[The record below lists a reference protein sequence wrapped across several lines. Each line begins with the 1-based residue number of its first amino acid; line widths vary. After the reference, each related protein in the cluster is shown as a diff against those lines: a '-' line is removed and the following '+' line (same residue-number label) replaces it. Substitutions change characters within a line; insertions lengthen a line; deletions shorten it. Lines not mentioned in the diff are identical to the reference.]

1 MKWGLLITAILANAV
16 ASVLIKKAMT
26 APFSF
31 PALSD
36 PVSALKNWPFW
47 LGLILYGATFLLYAA
62 ALHRLP
68 LNVVHPVMTSGT
80 IALVAIMAAV
90 FFKESMPLSTI
101 AGIGLVMVGVVCIT
115 LKESG

>member
-1 MKWGLLITAILANAV
+1 MKWGLLIPVILPNAV
-16 ASVLIKKAMT
+16 ASVLIKRDMT

-36 PVSALKNWPFW
+36 RVSALKNWPFW
-47 LGLILYGATFLLYAA
+47 RVMILYGVTCLLYAA
-62 ALHRLP
+62 ALHRFP

-80 IALVAIMAAV
+80 IALVAIMVAV
-90 FFKESMPLSTI
+90 FFRESTPLSSI